1 MCTIEATYKGFKE
14 NTVVVYKISQAIE
27 RENKEN
33 HAEIAEKIEN
43 EDFTIWQGF
52 LYMEL
57 ANGYKFAIPGEVNG
71 DREIITAY
79 DFADEQPDMDID
91 LSCALDIFWN

>member
-14 NTVVVYKISQAIE
+14 NTVVVYEISQAIE

-43 EDFTIWQGF
+43 QDFTIRQGF
-52 LYMEL
+52 LCMEL
-57 ANGYKFAIPGEVNG
+57 ENGYEFAITGEVNG
-71 DREIITAY
+71 DWENINAY
-79 DFADEQPDMDID
+79 DLADEQPDMEID
-91 LSCALDIFWN
+91 LMTALDIFWD